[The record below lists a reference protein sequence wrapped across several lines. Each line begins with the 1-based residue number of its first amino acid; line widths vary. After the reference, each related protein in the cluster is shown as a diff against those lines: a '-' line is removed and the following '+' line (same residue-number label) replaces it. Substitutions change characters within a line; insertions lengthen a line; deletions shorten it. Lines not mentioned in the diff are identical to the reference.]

1 MLLLLGGYFFST
13 VAFEGTCSFSCAGFA
28 PASAASLALSPAPA
42 PVDPALPAAFAR
54 ALALAFALTPAL
66 AFALAPALAPDP
78 PKANLGG
85 VFNERGKGLIRV
97 LMTGI
102 LRLRFTHG
110 ALHLLKLRCKSR
122 SPQRARILSG
132 HKYITLL
139 PASVPVEYLFL
150 HDPF

>member
-66 AFALAPALAPDP
+66 AFALAPDP